1 MSYFALGLRARPE
14 CSRAVYSVNPNLG
27 KVLGGPARHIHT
39 KFMLHPCSPMPQP
52 RPACRADHA
61 EASADSRLAPTVGLV
76 LLAALMPLSS
86 AAQEAAPS
94 PAVPAVKPEANPQR
108 VEVTGAREN
117 ENEERRRS
125 TAAKIIVGREE
136 IERFGDASLGD
147 LLKRLPGVTLG
158 GNPGRGGAIRMRG
171 LGSGYTQIL
180 LDGERV
186 QGGLS
191 LDSIDP
197 EMVERIEILRAPT
210 AETGARA
217 VAGTINIITREGFR
231 KRLNDLKFGFVLDNG
246 ILSPNVSWT
255 RDDKWDDLTYNVSVN
270 ATAFRRDDESLVTTT
285 SPGFTKVEQGE
296 SSDRRNRL
304 NVNGRL
310 QWALEDGA
318 SLTLMP
324 LLVLSQGG
332 GVGASSFSYEGTPP
346 PDTATY
352 DSSRSDSEGG
362 FALVRLNGQWR
373 HRLGGGRME
382 WRGGVGSSQSKFDTV
397 RDFFEGDDRAS
408 TIEEHTDS
416 REQTLHLNGKYSL
429 LVGESNSIVAGGEVD
444 LARRAEDSHTILTS
458 VGQPD
463 PVIDS
468 TENLRAS
475 TQRMALYAQDEWSL
489 TSQWATHAGLR
500 WEGITT
506 RGEGEDALSD
516 RNVSSV
522 WTPLLHAVWKADP
535 KSRDQV
541 RVSLTRSYRSPS
553 LQNLMGRLN
562 VSAQNSETNPD
573 RMGNPDLRPELATG
587 IDVAVERYL
596 PGGGML
602 SANVFYRRI
611 RDLMRTLTTLD
622 DVPGFPDRR
631 FVARPYNIGN
641 ATTQGVELEAKLKLS
656 ELVDDAPAM
665 DLRANVSVFR
675 STVDSV
681 PGPNNRL
688 DSQPGGTANVG
699 ADYRWPGT
707 PLTVGGNFNYT
718 PGYTTRLSDEQW
730 LTQSAKRV
738 VDAYVLWTI
747 NPAMRLRVTGS
758 NLLQQDAETLK
769 VASTETAE
777 AVSPTFMNWRV
788 QLELKL

>member
-1 MSYFALGLRARPE
+1 
-14 CSRAVYSVNPNLG
+14 
-27 KVLGGPARHIHT
+27 
-39 KFMLHPCSPMPQP
+39 MPQS
-52 RPACRADHA
+52 RPAFRVDHA
-61 EASADSRLAPTVGLV
+61 EASTDRRLSPTLGVV
-76 LLAALMPLSS
+76 VLAALMPLASS
-86 AAQEAAPS
+86 AQETTPS
-94 PAVPAVKPEANPQR
+94 PTAPVAKPEAQPQR
-108 VEVTGAREN
+108 VEVTGARQN
-117 ENEERRRS
+117 ETEERRQS
-125 TAAKIIVGREE
+125 TAAKIIVGRDE

-147 LLKRLPGVTLG
+147 LLKRLPGVTVG

-231 KRLNDLKFGFVLDNG
+231 KRLNDLKAGFVLDNG
-246 ILSPNVSWT
+246 ILSPNISWT
-255 RDDKWDDLTYNVSVN
+255 RDDKWDDLTYNISVN
-270 ATAFRRDDESLVTTT
+270 ATAFRRDDESQVTTT
-285 SPGFTKVEQGE
+285 RNDAAGRPIFTKVEHGE

-310 QWALEDGA
+310 QWALEDGG
-318 SLTLMP
+318 SLMLMP

-332 GVGASSFSYEGTPP
+332 GVGASRYGYAYDGSPP
-346 PDTATY
+346 PDEALY
-352 DSSRSDSEGG
+352 DRSESDSDGG
-362 FALVRLNGQWR
+362 FSLVRLNGQWK
-373 HRLGGGRME
+373 HRLGSGRVE
-382 WRGGVGSSQSKFDTV
+382 WRGGVGASQSKFDTV
-397 RDFFEGDDRAS
+397 RDFFNDDAWAS
-408 TIEEHTDS
+408 ALEEHTDA

-444 LARRAEDSHTILTS
+444 LARRAEDSHTILRDTS
-458 VGQPD
+458 QPE
-463 PVIDS
+463 PLIDS
-468 TENLRAS
+468 IENLRAS
-475 TQRMALYAQDEWSL
+475 TQRLAVYAQDEWNL

-506 RGEGEDALSD
+506 RGEGEDALAD

-541 RVSLTRSYRSPS
+541 RLSLTRSYRSPS

-562 VSAQNSETNPD
+562 VSAQNSETSPD

-587 IDVAVERYL
+587 LDVAVERYL
-596 PGGGML
+596 PGGGMF

-631 FVARPYNIGN
+631 WVARPTNVGN
-641 ATTQGVELEAKLKLS
+641 ATTQGIELEAKLKLS
-656 ELVDDAPAM
+656 ELVDDAPAV

-675 STVDSV
+675 SSVDSV

-688 DSQPGGTANVG
+688 DSQPGGTANFG

-718 PGYTTRLSDEQW
+718 PGYTTRLSDAQW

-747 NPAMRLRVTGS
+747 NPTMRLRVTGS
-758 NLLQQDAETLK
+758 NLLQQDAESMN
-769 VASTETAE
+769 VASTETSE
-777 AVSPTFMNWRV
+777 SVSPTFMNWRV